1 MMITSRFISC
11 QGTLPDRTFEKY
23 RELRLNA
30 GAGLGTYLVHD
41 TAERVDVTER
51 RRLYVI

>member
-11 QGTLPDRTFEKY
+11 QGTLPDRTCGKY
-23 RELRLNA
+23 RKLLLNA
-30 GAGLGTYLVHD
+30 GAGLDTYLVHD
-41 TAERVDVTER
+41 TAKRVDVTER